1 MRARPPA
8 RPCAVGATA
17 TGARAP
23 KTTWTEME
31 MTTPADWGERI
42 LVVIVASRG
51 DEVEEKEYYAEG
63 SPSPRRGTAEP

>member
-1 MRARPPA
+1 
-8 RPCAVGATA
+8 
-17 TGARAP
+17 
-23 KTTWTEME
+23 ME